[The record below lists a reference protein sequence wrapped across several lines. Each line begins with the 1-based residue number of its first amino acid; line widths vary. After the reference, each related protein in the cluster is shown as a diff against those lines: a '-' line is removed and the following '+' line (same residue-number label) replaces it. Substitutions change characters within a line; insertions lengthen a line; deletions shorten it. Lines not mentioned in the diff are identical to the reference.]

1 MRDKQ
6 LGTLATDFSTDTMKN
21 SLFGLVHCYNRLPQ
35 RVVDSSSVKAFQKTL
50 QNALLELAEK
60 ECPDWQELYSGGW
73 KRFPRTNLDEL
84 FR

>member
-1 MRDKQ
+1 
-6 LGTLATDFSTDTMKN
+6 
-21 SLFGLVHCYNRLPQ
+21 
-35 RVVDSSSVKAFQKTL
+35 VKAFQKTL